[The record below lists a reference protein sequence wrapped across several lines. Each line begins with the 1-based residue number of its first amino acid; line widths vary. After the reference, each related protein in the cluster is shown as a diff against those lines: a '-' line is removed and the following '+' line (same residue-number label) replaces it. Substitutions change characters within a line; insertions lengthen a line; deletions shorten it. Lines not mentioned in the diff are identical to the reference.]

1 MEVEAKLT
9 LSAPTEAAQIEAL
22 DWTPYQLG
30 TGHAVQQHD
39 TFFDT
44 PDLALSKT
52 RHAVRL
58 RQGGTT
64 SVVTLKGPGKVEGG
78 VHEREEL
85 ELPTTGNALEEW
97 PSAIHARLQQLI
109 GVQPMQPL
117 LEVRNHRRI
126 WPLLRDAQTIGEVAL
141 DEGSIVAREQQEP
154 MHELEI
160 ELKGGSRDDLTALIA
175 MIRQHL
181 PAQPEDRSKFARGL
195 ALLGIDTSNVS
206 YNKNHDLPQAPTRPC
221 WSAYSLWRT

>member
-1 MEVEAKLT
+1 MLCLISRHKHDRNTQSSKMRLGLMEIEAKLA
-9 LSAPTEAAQIEAL
+9 LSAPTDSEHIEAL

-30 TGHAVQQHD
+30 PGHQIQQHD

-44 PDLALSKT
+44 PDLALSRT

-64 SVVTLKGPGKVEGG
+64 PVVTLKGPGKVEGG

-85 ELPTTGNALEEW
+85 ELPTTGNAPEHW
-97 PSAIHARLQQLI
+97 PQAIQAQLQQLI
-109 GVQPMQPL
+109 GTQPMQPL
-117 LEVRNHRRI
+117 LQIRNHRRI
-126 WPLLRDAQTIGEVAL
+126 WPLLRDNQTIGEVAL
-141 DEGSIVAREQQEP
+141 DEGSIIAGEQQEP

-160 ELKGGSRDDLTALIA
+160 ELKGGNRDDLTTLIR
-175 MIRQHL
+175 MLQQHL

-195 ALLGIDTSNVS
+195 RLLGIDTSGAS
-206 YNKNHDLPQAPTRPC
+206 
-221 WSAYSLWRT
+221 

>member
-1 MEVEAKLT
+1 MEIEAKLT
-9 LSAPTEAAQIEAL
+9 LSAPTNSEQIEAL

-30 TGHAVQQHD
+30 PGHQVQQHD

-44 PDLALSKT
+44 PDLALSQT

-64 SVVTLKGPGKVEGG
+64 PVVTLKGPGKVEGG

-85 ELPTTGNALEEW
+85 ELPTTGNATDQW
-97 PSAIHARLQQLI
+97 PQEIQARLQQLI
-109 GVQPMQPL
+109 GAQPIQPL
-117 LEVRNHRRI
+117 LEVHNYRRT
-126 WPLLRDAQTIGEVAL
+126 WVLLRDNQPIGEVAL
-141 DEGSIVAREQQEP
+141 DEGSIIAGGQQEP

-160 ELKGGSRDDLTALIA
+160 ELKGGHRDDLTTLIHV
-175 MIRQHL
+175 IQQHL

-195 ALLGIDTSNVS
+195 TLLGIDTSNAS
-206 YNKNHDLPQAPTRPC
+206 
-221 WSAYSLWRT
+221 